1 MRASKNKL
9 PLSGIVVVD
18 LSRILAGPIAAQLL
32 GDLGAEV
39 IKVEAPDGD
48 PTRGWGPPFK
58 RGVAAYYLSCNRNK
72 RSLIAD
78 FKTDAGCKKVRA
90 LIRRADLVIENFLP
104 GDLEKFGL
112 DYAAGKKLNPKI
124 GWVSITGFGPAG
136 PLKNEP
142 GYDFLMQAMTG
153 WMSVTGE
160 ETGAPHKVG
169 MALCDVLCGMY
180 AASAALALLQ
190 QINKT
195 GRGGRLEV
203 PLYAAAISG
212 LINVAQNHLLIGAP
226 AKRWGNGHASIV
238 PYQSFQAKD
247 APLAI
252 AVGSDAQFAKL
263 AAILG
268 RPGWATD
275 ARYATNSGRVKNRKG
290 LISAMGKILK
300 SRPAREWIAA
310 CRRNKIPA
318 GPVAT
323 VAEALNSAQ
332 SRALGLVQELPHPEL
347 GRVKLLAP
355 PIFLDGKPLPI
366 RRVPPGLN
374 KKGRG

>member
-1 MRASKNKL
+1 MASKSKL
-9 PLSGIVVVD
+9 PLSGIVVAD
-18 LSRILAGPIAAQLL
+18 LSRVLAGPIAAQLL
-32 GDLGAEV
+32 GDLGADV
-39 IKVEAPDGD
+39 IKVESPDGD
-48 PTRGWGPPFK
+48 PTRGWGPPFRK
-58 RGVAAYYLSCNRNK
+58 GVAAYYLSCNRNK
-72 RSLIAD
+72 RSLVAD
-78 FKTDAGCKKVRA
+78 FKTDVGCKKVRA

-112 DYAAGKKLNPKI
+112 DYAAGKKINPKI
-124 GWVSITGFGPAG
+124 GWVSITGFGPTG
-136 PLKNEP
+136 PLRNEP

-160 ETGAPHKVG
+160 EQGTPHKVG

-180 AASAALALLQ
+180 AASAALSLLQ

-212 LINVAQNHLLIGAP
+212 LINVAQNHLLTSAP

-247 APLAI
+247 GLVAI
-252 AVGSDAQFAKL
+252 AVGSEAQFAKL
-263 AAILG
+263 AVILG
-268 RPGWATD
+268 RPGWAND
-275 ARYATNSGRVKNRKG
+275 ARYSTNPQRVKNRVT
-290 LISAMGKILK
+290 LLAAIGKILK
-300 SRPAREWIAA
+300 TRPAGYWIAE
-310 CRRNKIPA
+310 CRRHKIPA

-323 VAEALNSAQ
+323 VAQALNSPQ

-347 GRVKLLAP
+347 GRVKLLAS
-355 PIFLDGKPLPI
+355 PIFRDGKPLPI
-366 RRVPPGLN
+366 RRVPPGLGR
-374 KKGRG
+374 KKK